1 MLNGTRPRRDDFAS
15 DLQRWH
21 ADLLA
26 CIQLRGIATC
36 DLAALLELPER
47 NVRRRIGA

>member
-21 ADLLA
+21 ADLL
-26 CIQLRGIATC
+26 
-36 DLAALLELPER
+36 ELPER